1 MLRNLQAN
9 GSLTNAVKGCTEV
22 VATTSNHTPRA
33 LKPSKQVV
41 PSKPTYLTNFTFQSN
56 LLGKKSL
63 TAVTATQIR
72 LVHTDFKV
80 PDYSDYRRNSVK
92 DSTSSN
98 RDTFENRNA
107 FTYMVLGTAA
117 TGAMFCAK
125 SIVHK
130 FVLSMAPAADVLAL
144 ASIEVNL
151 NEIPEGKNATI
162 KWRGKPLFVRH
173 RTAAEIQ
180 AEQSAS
186 LAELRDPED
195 DSVRVQKPEW
205 LVIIGVCTHL
215 GCVPIANAGEWGG
228 YYCPC
233 HGSHYDAAGR
243 IRKGPAPSNM
253 EVPPYKFLDENT
265 LLVG

>member
-1 MLRNLQAN
+1 MIRNLQVS
-9 GSLTNAVKGCTEV
+9 GSFTNALKGCTEV
-22 VATTSNHTPRA
+22 VATTSAKQPKVG
-33 LKPSKQVV
+33 KPPKQVV
-41 PSKPTYLTNFTFQSN
+41 PVRPTLLTNFTMSSS
-56 LLGKKSL
+56 LLSKKVL
-63 TAVTATQIR
+63 TPVTATQIR

-80 PDYSDYRRNSVK
+80 PDYTDYRRNSTK
-92 DSTSSN
+92 DPSSSN

-117 TGAMFCAK
+117 TGAMFGAK
-125 SIVHK
+125 AIVHK

-173 RTAAEIQ
+173 RTPAEIE
-180 AEQSAS
+180 AEQTTNV
-186 LAELRDPED
+186 AELRDPED
-195 DSVRVQKPEW
+195 DSVRVQKPDW
-205 LVIIGVCTHL
+205 LVIVGVCTHL

-253 EVPPYKFLDENT
+253 EVPPYKFIDDNT
-265 LLVG
+265 LVVG

>member
-1 MLRNLQAN
+1 MFRNLQQL
-9 GSLTNAVKGCTEV
+9 GVSNAVKGYTEI
-22 VATTSNHTPRA
+22 VATSS
-33 LKPSKQVV
+33 SKTVRPTKSPKQTV
-41 PSKPTYLTNFTFQSN
+41 PPKPTYLTNFTLQAN
-56 LLGKKSL
+56 LLSKKA
-63 TAVTATQIR
+63 TVTTVTATQVRSI
-72 LVHTDFKV
+72 HTDFKV
-80 PDYSDYRRNSVK
+80 PDYTDYRRNSVK
-92 DSTSSN
+92 DTGTSN
-98 RDTFENRNA
+98 RNTYENRNA
-107 FTYMVLGTAA
+107 FTYMVLGA
-117 TGAMFCAK
+117 TVTSSMFCAK
-125 SIVHK
+125 AIVHK
-130 FVLSMAPAADVLAL
+130 FVLSMAPAADVLAM

-151 NEIPEGKNATI
+151 NDIPEGKNATI

-173 RTAAEIQ
+173 RTATEIQ
-180 AEQSAS
+180 TEQNTQ

-215 GCVPIANAGEWGG
+215 GCVPIANAGDWGG

-253 EVPPYKFLDENT
+253 EIPPYKFLDENT

>member
-1 MLRNLQAN
+1 MFRNLQ
-9 GSLTNAVKGCTEV
+9 LTGNVSNAVKGCTEV
-22 VATTSNHTPRA
+22 VATTSVKSQNLVKAP
-33 LKPSKQVV
+33 KQTV
-41 PSKPTYLTNFTFQSN
+41 PARPTYLTNFTMQSN
-56 LLGKKSL
+56 LLSKKAL
-63 TAVTATQIR
+63 TAVTATQVR

-80 PDYSDYRRNSVK
+80 PDYTDYRRNSVK
-92 DSTSSN
+92 DPSTSN
-98 RDTFENRNA
+98 RDTYENRNA
-107 FTYMVLGTAA
+107 FTYMVLGTAV
-117 TGAMFCAK
+117 TGTMFCAK
-125 SIVHK
+125 SVVHK
-130 FVLSMAPAADVLAL
+130 FVMSMAPAADVLAL

-173 RTAAEIQ
+173 RTVAEIQ
-180 AEQSAS
+180 NEQNTT

-205 LVIIGVCTHL
+205 LVIVGVCTHL
-215 GCVPIANAGEWGG
+215 GCVPISNAGDWGG

>member
-1 MLRNLQAN
+1 MFRNLQVSGN
-9 GSLTNAVKGCTEV
+9 FTNALKGYTEV
-22 VATTSNHTPRA
+22 VATTSAKTPKA
-33 LKPSKQVV
+33 AKPSKQIV
-41 PSKPTYLTNFTFQSN
+41 PLRPTRLTNFTMSSN
-56 LLGKKSL
+56 LLSKNAL

-80 PDYSDYRRNSVK
+80 PDYSDYRRNSTK
-92 DSTSSN
+92 DPTAPN
-98 RDTFENRNA
+98 RETYENRNA
-107 FTYMVLGTAA
+107 FTYVVLGTAA
-117 TGAMFCAK
+117 TGTMFCAK
-125 SIVHK
+125 AIVHK

-173 RTAAEIQ
+173 RTATEIQ
-180 AEQSAS
+180 AEQSTS
-186 LAELRDPED
+186 LAELRDPQD

-215 GCVPIANAGEWGG
+215 GCVPIANAGDWGG

-243 IRKGPAPSNM
+243 IRKGPAPTNM
-253 EVPPYKFLDENT
+253 EVPPYKFIDDNT